1 MARKNDN
8 GFMRLAL
15 EQAWKAA
22 AEGEVPVG
30 AVVVHRG
37 EVIAAGFNRRESWQD
52 PTAHAELIAVRRA
65 AEFLGSWRLI
75 DCTVYVTLEPCPM
88 CAGML
93 VNARVPRLV
102 YGARDLKAGAIRSL
116 YALGEDPRLNHR
128 MEVAPGCLDEECS
141 AILMEFFE
149 SIRVGRRACGEHKID
164 PIAEN
169 VSDVEV
175 DDL

>member
-1 MARKNDN
+1 
-8 GFMRLAL
+8 MRVAL
-15 EQAWKAA
+15 EEARKAA

-37 EVIAAGFNRRESWQD
+37 EVIARGFNRRESWQD

-93 VNARVPRLV
+93 VNARVSRVV

-128 MEVAPGCLDEECS
+128 MEVASGCLDDECS
-141 AILMEFFE
+141 AILKDFFE
-149 SIRVGRRACGEHKID
+149 SIRDVRRACGEHKINQ
-164 PIAEN
+164 IAEN
-169 VSDVEV
+169 DPDVEV